1 MLPSG
6 DLSDMMY
13 PMTADIY
20 YAAAEQSDFGEM
32 VNQWTMDKV
41 VNCSAIKEKPDS
53 GATNAMLS
61 EKFIEYNYRI
71 NFRTANDILKSIDGT
86 AYAPTDILIT
96 NIKDPKGK
104 LVWFEM
110 SDVPTVFEIAN
121 VEPMFDA
128 FHNFFGYRVLLR
140 RADDQSC
147 IA

>member
-41 VNCSAIKEKPDS
+41 VACSAIKERPDS
-53 GATNAMLS
+53 STVNAMLS

-71 NFRTANDILKSIDGT
+71 NFRTANDILKSSDGT
-86 AYAPTDILIT
+86 SYAVTDILIT
-96 NIKDPKGK
+96 NIKDPSGK

-110 SDVPTVFEIAN
+110 LDAPTVFEIGN

-128 FHNFFGYRVLLR
+128 FHNFFGYRILLR

-147 IA
+147 IE

>member
-32 VNQWTMDKV
+32 VNQWSMDKV
-41 VNCSAIKEKPDS
+41 VACSAIKEKPDS
-53 GATNAMLS
+53 SATNAILS

-71 NFRTANDILKSIDGT
+71 NFRTANDILKSSDGV
-86 AYAPTDILIT
+86 AYPPTDILIT
-96 NIKDPKGK
+96 NIKDPQGK

-110 SDVPTVFEIAN
+110 SDVPTVFEIGN

-128 FHNFFGYRVLLR
+128 FHNFFGYRILLR

-147 IA
+147 IR